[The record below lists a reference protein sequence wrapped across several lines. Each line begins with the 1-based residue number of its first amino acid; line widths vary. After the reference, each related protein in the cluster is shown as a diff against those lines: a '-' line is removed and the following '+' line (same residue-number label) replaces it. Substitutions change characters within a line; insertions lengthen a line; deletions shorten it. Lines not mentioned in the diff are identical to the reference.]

1 MSAARSH
8 ARLARDPRLPQRDV
22 LLDARAVAARLSAAL
37 GVKGRLAISECER
50 VRTKYRVGDS
60 LRVLHR
66 VRVGACDYT
75 VAARTFAA
83 GESRRAYERAS
94 ASAVDCGPLRAVLH
108 DAELETV
115 FWTFP
120 NDRRLAALR
129 VLKDVPPQL
138 ARLLTPE
145 WSRSR
150 VVAYAPEKCATAECL
165 DARSRVV
172 AYAKVYAGDD
182 GRQVYGVYRALARH
196 LATGGASITIPRAL
210 AYDET
215 HRTLLLAPAAGARI
229 ADLAD
234 DELPRGYSRLGAAL
248 AALHNVPAPE
258 ALQPFTRLDAKRLR
272 RAARA
277 IGTARPDVRR
287 EVDDLADDLERR
299 CEPHDAEP
307 RVCLHG
313 DVHPKNG
320 IAQGERLT
328 LIDLDQCGTG
338 HAAADIGS
346 LLASLTYNHL
356 IADAAHSPSLCSA
369 NSSSHS
375 SAHSLVQSSERV
387 LADAFLSG
395 YESVRELPAPE
406 SLRWHTAA
414 ALLAERALRAVNR
427 VRPEGLARLR
437 ELLREAREVL
447 RKGGVR

>member
-1 MSAARSH
+1 MSAAHSH
-8 ARLARDPRLPQRDV
+8 TGLARDPRLPQRDV
-22 LLDARAVAARLSAAL
+22 LLDAREVATRLSAGL
-37 GVKGRLAISECER
+37 GVNGQLAIGECER

-66 VRVGACDYT
+66 VRVGGESYT

-83 GESRRAYERAS
+83 GESRRAYERA
-94 ASAVDCGPLRAVLH
+94 AREAVDCAPLRAVLH

-120 NDRRLAALR
+120 NDRRLADLR
-129 VLKDVPPQL
+129 VLRDAPPPEL

-145 WSRSR
+145 WARSR

-165 DARSRVV
+165 DARDRVI
-172 AYAKVYAGDD
+172 AYAKVYAGDE
-182 GRQVYGVYRALARH
+182 GRHVYDIYRALAQR
-196 LATGGASITIPRAL
+196 LATDGAGITITSSL

-215 HRTLLLAPAAGARI
+215 HRTLLLAPADGARI
-229 ADLAD
+229 ADLS
-234 DELPRGYSRLGAAL
+234 DEEMPRGYGRLGAAL
-248 AALHNVPAPE
+248 AALHNAPAPRG
-258 ALQPFTRLDAKRLR
+258 LQPFTRLDAKRLR
-272 RAARA
+272 QAALA
-277 IGTARPDVRR
+277 IGAARPDVRR
-287 EVDDLADDLERR
+287 EASELADALERLR
-299 CEPHDAEP
+299 EQDDAAP

-320 IAQGERLT
+320 IIQGERLA

-338 HAAADIGS
+338 HAAADLGS
-346 LLASLTYNHL
+346 LLASLTYNR
-356 IADAAHSPSLCSA
+356 ITATTTTAAHSPS
-369 NSSSHS
+369 
-375 SAHSLVQSSERV
+375 HSLAHSSERV

-427 VRPEGLARLR
+427 IRPEGLARLH
-437 ELLREAREVL
+437 ELLCEAGEILQREGA
-447 RKGGVR
+447 

>member
-1 MSAARSH
+1 MSAALSH
-8 ARLARDPRLPQRDV
+8 AGLARDPRLPQRDV
-22 LLDARAVAARLSAAL
+22 LLDARAVAARLSATL
-37 GVKGRLAISECER
+37 GVNGRLKISACER

-66 VRVGACDYT
+66 FRVGGEGYA
-75 VAARTFAA
+75 VAARAFAA
-83 GESRRAYERAS
+83 GESRRAYERAYER
-94 ASAVDCGPLRAVLH
+94 AAVDCAPLRAVLH

-129 VLKDVPPQL
+129 VLRDIPPGL

-145 WSRSR
+145 WARSR

-165 DARSRVV
+165 DARSRVI
-172 AYAKVYAGDD
+172 AYAKVYAGDE
-182 GRQVYGVYRALARH
+182 GRQVFDTYRALARR
-196 LATGGASITIPRAL
+196 LETGGAEITIPRAL

-215 HRTLLLAPAAGARI
+215 HRALLLAPADGARI
-229 ADLAD
+229 ADLSD
-234 DELPRGYSRLGAAL
+234 GELPRGYARLGAAL
-248 AALHNVPAPE
+248 AALHSVPAPE
-258 ALQPFTRLDAKRLR
+258 GLRPFTRLDDRRVRL
-272 RAARA
+272 AARA
-277 IGTARPDVRR
+277 IGAARPDARR
-287 EVDDLADDLERR
+287 EASDLADRLERR
-299 CEPHDAEP
+299 REQHDAAP

-320 IAQGERLT
+320 ILRGERLT

-338 HAAADIGS
+338 HAAADLGS
-346 LLASLTYNHL
+346 LLASLTYNRL
-356 IADAAHSPSLCSA
+356 TADA
-369 NSSSHS
+369 HS
-375 SAHSLVQSSERV
+375 SPPPSARPSAQSSEGS

-395 YESVRELPAPE
+395 YSSVRELPAPE

-437 ELLREAREVL
+437 ELLREAGEIL
-447 RKGGVR
+447 RTGGGR

>member
-1 MSAARSH
+1 MSAAHSH
-8 ARLARDPRLPQRDV
+8 ADSHVGSYVGLARDPRLPQRDV
-22 LLDARAVAARLSAAL
+22 LLDTRKVASRLSAAL
-37 GVKGRLAISECER
+37 GVKGQLAISECER

-66 VRVGACDYT
+66 VRVGARDYT
-75 VAARTFAA
+75 VAARAFAA

-94 ASAVDCGPLRAVLH
+94 RAAVDCTPLRAIIH

-120 NDRRLAALR
+120 NDRRLAALG
-129 VLKDVPPQL
+129 VLRDVPPEL
-138 ARLLTPE
+138 RRLLTPE

-150 VVAYAPEKCATAECL
+150 VVAYAPEKCATAQCL
-165 DARSRVV
+165 DTRSRVA
-172 AYAKVYAGDD
+172 AYAKVYAGEE
-182 GRQVYGVYRALARH
+182 GRQVFGVYRALAQ
-196 LATGGASITIPRAL
+196 LLPTDGANITIPRAL

-215 HRTLLLAPAAGARI
+215 HRALLLAPADGARI
-229 ADLAD
+229 ADLSD
-234 DELPRGYSRLGAAL
+234 EELPRGYSRLGAAL
-248 AALHNVPAPE
+248 AALHSIPAPQG
-258 ALQPFTRLDAKRLR
+258 LPSFTRLDAKRLR
-272 RAARA
+272 QAARA
-277 IGTARPDVRR
+277 IGAARPDAGR
-287 EVDDLADDLERR
+287 EASRLVDELERR
-299 CEPHDAEP
+299 RERHDAAP

-320 IAQGERLT
+320 ILRGERLT

-338 HAAADIGS
+338 DAAADLGS
-346 LLASLTYNHL
+346 LLASLTYNRL
-356 IADAAHSPSLCSA
+356 TATAAHSDG
-369 NSSSHS
+369 H
-375 SAHSLVQSSERV
+375 SSERA

-437 ELLREAREVL
+437 ELLREAREIL
-447 RKGGVR
+447 QKGGV

>member
-1 MSAARSH
+1 MSAAYQH
-8 ARLARDPRLPQRDV
+8 VGLARDPRLPQRDV
-22 LLDARAVAARLSAAL
+22 LLDARAVAIRLSAAL
-37 GVKGRLAISECER
+37 GVKGQLAISECER

-83 GESRRAYERAS
+83 GESRRAYERA
-94 ASAVDCGPLRAVLH
+94 ASEAVDCAPLRAVLH

-120 NDRRLAALR
+120 NDRRLADLR
-129 VLKDVPPQL
+129 VLRDAPPPEL

-145 WSRSR
+145 WARSR

-165 DARSRVV
+165 DARSRVI
-172 AYAKVYAGDD
+172 AYAKVYAGDE
-182 GRQVYGVYRALARH
+182 GRHVYDIYRALAQR
-196 LATGGASITIPRAL
+196 LATGGANITITRAL
-210 AYDET
+210 DYDET
-215 HRTLLLAPAAGARI
+215 HRTLLLAPADGARI
-229 ADLAD
+229 ADLSA

-248 AALHNVPAPE
+248 AALHNAPAPQG
-258 ALQPFTRLDAKRLR
+258 LQPFTRLDAKRLR
-272 RAARA
+272 QAALA
-277 IGTARPDVRR
+277 VGAARPDVRR
-287 EVDDLADDLERR
+287 YVDDLADDLERQR
-299 CEPHDAEP
+299 EQHGADDDAT

-320 IAQGERLT
+320 ILQGERLT

-338 HAAADIGS
+338 HAAADLGS
-346 LLASLTYNHL
+346 LLASLTYNR
-356 IADAAHSPSLCSA
+356 ITATTTTAA
-369 NSSSHS
+369 HS
-375 SAHSLVQSSERV
+375 SAHFSSHSLAHSSERA

-395 YESVRELPAPE
+395 YSSVRELPAPE

-427 VRPEGLARLR
+427 IRPEGLARLR
-437 ELLREAREVL
+437 ELLCEASEILQR
-447 RKGGVR
+447 GGA

>member
-1 MSAARSH
+1 MSAALSH

-22 LLDARAVAARLSAAL
+22 LLDAREVAARLSAAL
-37 GVKGRLAISECER
+37 GVRGRLAISECER

-66 VRVGACDYT
+66 VRVGARDYT

-83 GESRRAYERAS
+83 GESRRAYERA
-94 ASAVDCGPLRAVLH
+94 ARAAVDCGPLRAVLH

-138 ARLLTPE
+138 ARLLTPV
-145 WSRSR
+145 WAQSR

-165 DARSRVV
+165 DTRSRVI
-172 AYAKVYAGDD
+172 AYAKVYAGGE
-182 GRQVYGVYRALARH
+182 GRQVYDVYRALAQR
-196 LATGGASITIPRAL
+196 LAGGGAELTIPRAL

-215 HRTLLLAPAAGARI
+215 HRTLLLAPATGARI
-229 ADLAD
+229 ADLSD
-234 DELPRGYSRLGAAL
+234 EELPRGYSRLGAAL
-248 AALHNVPAPE
+248 AALHGLPAPE
-258 ALQPFTRLDAKRLR
+258 GLQPFTRLDARRLR
-272 RAARA
+272 QAASA
-277 IGTARPDVRR
+277 IGAARPDVRR
-287 EVDDLADDLERR
+287 EASDLADDLERR
-299 CEPHDAEP
+299 RDPQDAAP
-307 RVCLHG
+307 LVCLHG

-320 IAQGERLT
+320 ILQGERLT

-346 LLASLTYNHL
+346 LLASLTYNRL
-356 IADAAHSPSLCSA
+356 TADAAHSPSLSSA
-369 NSSSHS
+369 YSPSQS
-375 SAHSLVQSSERV
+375 SAHSLASPSESA

-395 YESVRELPAPE
+395 YESVRGLPAPE

-437 ELLREAREVL
+437 EVLCEAGKILRE
-447 RKGGVR
+447 GGVR